1 MILESPVKWGVSLYN
16 GKGNLV
22 NVCINLLLSDKVR
35 FKVITLSDLL
45 YYILTFFDY
54 IGVIRLILWK
64 RYFNKNVFNFRIQ
77 VLEAVVDYLLDNRDL
92 ICIQQTGNDLITHI
106 GSLLEVLYSS
116 QLSNSVKQAMLFY
129 SYSLSSYL
137 FL

>member
-1 MILESPVKWGVSLYN
+1 MILESPVKWGN

-22 NVCINLLLSDKVR
+22 NVCINLLLSYKVR

-45 YYILTFFDY
+45 YYILTFFNY

>member
-1 MILESPVKWGVSLYN
+1 
-16 GKGNLV
+16 
-22 NVCINLLLSDKVR
+22 
-35 FKVITLSDLL
+35 
-45 YYILTFFDY
+45 
-54 IGVIRLILWK
+54 
-64 RYFNKNVFNFRIQ
+64 
-77 VLEAVVDYLLDNRDL
+77 LEAVVDYLLDNRDL